1 MEVRRLEIDGVLL
14 ITPKRFGDER
24 GYFSET
30 YNKQALADAAGIT
43 AEFVQDNYSMS
54 RKAGTIRGMH
64 FQSPPHAQD
73 KLVRAVT
80 GSALDVV
87 VDLRRGSPTY
97 GHWVSAILSAETGV
111 QIWVPKGLAH
121 GVCTLQPDTGLA
133 YKTTA
138 YFSREHDLGI
148 AWNDPDL
155 NINWPVDPADVS
167 ISEKDAAHPRLSEID
182 AYFDYEAAADV

>member
-14 ITPKRFGDER
+14 ITPKRFADDR

-30 YNKQALADAAGIT
+30 FNKKVLAEEAGIA

-64 FQSPPHAQD
+64 FQSPPFAQD

-87 VDLRRGSPTY
+87 VDVRHGSPTF
-97 GHWVSAILSAETGV
+97 GRWVSAILSAETGV
-111 QIWVPKGLAH
+111 QIWVPKGFAH

-133 YKTTA
+133 YKTTG

-155 NINWPVDPADVS
+155 KINWPVDPADVA
-167 ISEKDAAHPRLSEID
+167 ISEKDAAHPRLAEIERYFEYG
-182 AYFDYEAAADV
+182 AY